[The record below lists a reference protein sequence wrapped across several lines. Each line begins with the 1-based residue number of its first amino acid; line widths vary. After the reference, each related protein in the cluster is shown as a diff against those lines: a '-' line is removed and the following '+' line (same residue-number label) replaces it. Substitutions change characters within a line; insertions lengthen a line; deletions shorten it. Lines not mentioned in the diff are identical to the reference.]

1 MRESRLLEH
10 VARTASRSSAVVV
23 PPGDDLAAVQV
34 PAGAVLLGV
43 GQVVD
48 GVHVDLGRVPVEAA
62 GRKAIARCVSDVAAM
77 AGRPVAS
84 LAAVVL
90 PRDFTEERTVRLFDA
105 VRQAADACEAPL
117 VGGDIAVHA
126 GGDGPLVLSV
136 SVLGV
141 PGPAGI
147 IRRDGARPGD
157 LVCVTG
163 RLGGSLEPG
172 GGGRHLSFT
181 PRVAAGLE
189 LAERLGSRLHAMMDL
204 SDGLGRDAGRMAAAS
219 GVAMRLEAERLPR
232 HEGIDWRGAVGDGE
246 DYELL
251 FTLDGEPPASVAGV
265 DCTVIGRVEAAD
277 PAGGWP
283 AGVVRLRLGGAAG
296 PGEDAG
302 AWIDIRESGWEH
314 RDGGGTSGADT

>member
-10 VARTASRSSAVVV
+10 VARTASRPSGVIL
-23 PPGDDLAAVQV
+23 PPGDDLAAVRV

-43 GQVVD
+43 DQVVD
-48 GVHVDLGRVPVEAA
+48 GVHVDLARVPVEAA

-77 AGRPVAS
+77 AARPVAS

-90 PRDFTEERTVRLFDA
+90 PREFTEDRTLRLFDA
-105 VRQAADACEAPL
+105 VREAADACDAPL

-136 SVLGV
+136 SVLAI
-141 PGPAGI
+141 PGPAGL
-147 IRRDGARPGD
+147 IRRDGAKPGD
-157 LVCVTG
+157 VVCVTG
-163 RLGGSLEPG
+163 RLGGSLEPC

-189 LAERLGSRLHAMMDL
+189 LAERLGPRLHAMMDL
-204 SDGLGRDAGRMAAAS
+204 SDGLGRDAGRIAAAS
-219 GVAMRLEAERLPR
+219 GVAMQLEADRLPR
-232 HEGIDWRGAVGDGE
+232 HEGVSWLGAVGDGE

-251 FTLDGEPPASVAGV
+251 FTLEGEPPASVAGV
-265 DCTVIGRVEAAD
+265 PCTVIGRVRAAD
-277 PAGGWP
+277 AAAGHE
-283 AGVVRLRLGGAAG
+283 AGAVHLRLGGLAG

-314 RDGGGTSGADT
+314 RDGEAAAGAAS